1 MGRKSSKRASD
12 KPSDDVIDMF
22 CYYCDRE
29 FDDDNVLIEH
39 QKARHFKCMCGK
51 RMATAQSLSVHMIQ
65 VRHAAVMRARGGRWW
80 R

>member
-1 MGRKSSKRASD
+1 MGRKSKGRGGEVT
-12 KPSDDVIDMF
+12 PF

-65 VRHAAVMRARGGRWW
+65 VRLGLG
-80 R
+80 

>member
-1 MGRKSSKRASD
+1 MGRKSKRASD

-65 VRHAAVMRARGGRWW
+65 VRFRVRTCARARR
-80 R
+80 